1 MRGAREFSLDLLHS
15 AREEARPEG
24 LLTLLASGIAASTA
38 RYSKATAFDDFRVAD
53 SLARSAPL
61 GRRATDAGAVIGYPG
76 YLLATAGVTYL
87 AAWQLDAGPA
97 QEYALLS
104 FEALSLAGL
113 QTLALKVS
121 VPRLRPDST
130 DLTAFPSG
138 HTSASFSLAAVA
150 ASSGGWRAG
159 VPAFMFAS
167 FVGYTR
173 MESEKHYLSDV
184 LFGAGLG
191 IASGRAVYKVRRR
204 GHPDRY
210 AFAPYAA
217 PGGMGVRVF
226 F

>member
-1 MRGAREFSLDLLHS
+1 MKGAREFTLDLAHS

-24 LLTLLASGIAASTA
+24 ILTLLAAGAAASAA

-53 SLARSAPL
+53 SLSRSAPM
-61 GRRATDAGAVIGYPG
+61 GRRATDVGAVIGYPG
-76 YLLATAGVTYL
+76 YLMATAGAAYL
-87 AAWQLDAGPA
+87 AAWHYDSGPV

-104 FEALSLAGL
+104 FEALSLAGI
-113 QTLALKVS
+113 QTLALKIT

-138 HTSASFSLAAVA
+138 HTSASFSVAAVA
-150 ASSGGWRAG
+150 ASSGGWKAG
-159 VPAFMFAS
+159 VPAFLLAS

-173 MESEKHYLSDV
+173 MESKKHYLSDV

-210 AFAPYAA
+210 TFAPYAT
-217 PGGMGVRVF
+217 PGGMGVQVF